1 MGEDGQRQLQELLQR
16 SPADVANWMVHQA
29 QGISSGVAVENLPIF
44 QVAGAFSSVPVQQ
57 KQELMKSAISGF
69 GQLPAEQ
76 RADVLRLAVTTAA
89 ASSSSGSGT
98 SDPML
103 KNVGRLM
110 KEAQLDKMP
119 PEEKQQL
126 AKEIKQDAAELVQPH
141 QILEVVAELK
151 PEEREHVTEALIEA
165 KLVPEEQKTILEQAM
180 RPGGY
185 ADKLAAAAKLWALA
199 QEYSAVIVGLPFL
212 ELFIVLLF
220 GGLPCQSGLS
230 GWLRSDAIFSMVMI
244 AGGWFCGLQLAP
256 VFEELQRDPMTVAQR
271 WQENQAL
278 PYQQRLE
285 VLVPGVGISS
295 YQLGG
300 LGAAL
305 ALIFLVLGL
314 ANTIVGLMELL
325 GTVVMGCSAGLV
337 IVSFFFLAVRCVTL
351 AGILAAAKYVLTE
364 IQVMGLDG
372 YTSEDPLLRGNDP
385 GLFHRSP
392 LSQNP

>member
-1 MGEDGQRQLQELLQR
+1 M
-16 SPADVANWMVHQA
+16 A
-29 QGISSGVAVENLPIF
+29 
-44 QVAGAFSSVPVQQ
+44 
-57 KQELMKSAISGF
+57 
-69 GQLPAEQ
+69 
-76 RADVLRLAVTTAA
+76 
-89 ASSSSGSGT
+89 T
-98 SDPML
+98 S
-103 KNVGRLM
+103 
-110 KEAQLDKMP
+110 Q
-119 PEEKQQL
+119 
-126 AKEIKQDAAELVQPH
+126 
-141 QILEVVAELK
+141 
-151 PEEREHVTEALIEA
+151 ALIEA

-199 QEYSAVIVGLPFL
+199 QEYGAVIAGLPFL
-212 ELFIVLLF
+212 ELVIVLWF
-220 GGLPCQSGLS
+220 GALPCQSGLS

-385 GLFHRSP
+385 GSFATMDRCSAAFSEQAKSTWLEMISPMLTALCVTGTVTWVIKSTNDLEIEIERLAGMARSQAGE
-392 LSQNP
+392 LEKLLNDSHMR